1 MRQPTEQKPAE
12 QASREN
18 EERFRATFE
27 QAAVGM
33 AHVGLDSRCL
43 RVNQKLCGIV
53 GYGPDELTGLTFQ
66 DVTHPDDREAD
77 LADVRR
83 LLAGEV
89 AAYSTQKRYVRKD
102 RSLVCIKLT
111 VSLARTPQG

>member
-1 MRQPTEQKPAE
+1 MPESTDDNRAE
-12 QASREN
+12 QTRES

-33 AHVGLDSRCL
+33 AHVGLDGRWL

-53 GYGPDELTGLTFQ
+53 GCGHDEMIGLTAR
-66 DVTHPDDREAD
+66 DITHPDDREAD

-83 LLAGEV
+83 LLAAEV
-89 AAYSTQKRYVRKD
+89 TTYSTQKRYVRKD
-102 RSLVCIKLT
+102 
-111 VSLARTPQG
+111 